1 MFVDA
6 SAIIAIL
13 TDEEDGSRLAKA
25 LDEVP
30 AASRITSV
38 LAVWE
43 ATLALYRMNGIPMS
57 EAAARIQEFLQ
68 QARTAVLPVSAEE
81 LQLALQAFD
90 RYGRHCYPEKDRNR
104 ALNLA
109 DCFHYACAKS
119 HDAPILH
126 KDFGFT
132 LTDIRSASLP

>member
-25 LDEVP
+25 LDEAP
-30 AASRITSV
+30 AVSRITSV

-43 ATLALYRMNGIPMS
+43 AIVALYRINRIPMS
-57 EAAARIQEFLQ
+57 EAAARVQEFLE
-68 QARTAVLPVSAEE
+68 QARTAVLPVATED
-81 LQLALQAFD
+81 LQFAVQAFD
-90 RYGRHCYPEKDRNR
+90 RYGRHRYPEKDRNQ

-126 KDFGFT
+126 KDSGFR
-132 LTDIRSASLP
+132 LTDVRSAPLR

>member
-25 LDEVP
+25 LDEAP
-30 AASRITSV
+30 AARRITSV

-43 ATLALYRMNGIPMS
+43 AIVALYRINRIPIS
-57 EAAARIQEFLQ
+57 EAAARVQEFLE
-68 QARTAVLPVSAEE
+68 QARTAVLPVSVEE
-81 LQLALQAFD
+81 LQFALQAFD
-90 RYGRHCYPEKDRNR
+90 RYGRHRLPEKERNQ

-119 HDAPILH
+119 HTTSILH
-126 KDFGFT
+126 KDLGFAN
-132 LTDIRSASLP
+132 TDLDSAV